1 MRDPAAA
8 GQLHEKVKTLES
20 ELGAL
25 MIEKAQIEEK
35 LAHLVQKMDAE
46 NIIEEKKKKK
56 QPVNTYRGLD

>member
-46 NIIEEKKKKK
+46 NIIEEKEK
-56 QPVNTYRGLD
+56 RSSR